1 MIMNYNVVYTINMY
15 ISRILNLMNEEDDIQ
30 MINDDI
36 NNEQDIKINDDN
48 EEDIIDDTRDVNDKQ
63 FNSIQ

>member
-1 MIMNYNVVYTINMY
+1 
-15 ISRILNLMNEEDDIQ
+15 

-36 NNEQDIKINDDN
+36 NNEQDIKINDDINDEQDIKLNDDN
-48 EEDIIDDTRDVNDKQ
+48 EEDIIDDTRYVNDKQ

>member
-1 MIMNYNVVYTINMY
+1 
-15 ISRILNLMNEEDDIQ
+15 MNEEDDIQ